1 MLLLRLPGKR
11 LPATLHVLRQFANGV
26 VLPERIQKLIVR
38 REKRV
43 VDESGAT

>member
-11 LPATLHVLRQFANGV
+11 LPATLHVLRQFAKGV